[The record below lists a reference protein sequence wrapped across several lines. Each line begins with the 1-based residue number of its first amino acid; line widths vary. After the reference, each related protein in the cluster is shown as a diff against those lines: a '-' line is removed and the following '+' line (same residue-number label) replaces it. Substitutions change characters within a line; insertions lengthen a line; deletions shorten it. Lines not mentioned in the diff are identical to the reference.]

1 VTHIANGSRAN
12 FPFCLVAI
20 ESSMIALIDL
30 PNLLWVTND
39 DKAAA

>member
-1 VTHIANGSRAN
+1 
-12 FPFCLVAI
+12 LVAI

-30 PNLLWVTND
+30 PNLLSVTND